1 MKPYKALL
9 LQSIYHLII
18 MTTTHEN
25 FMSGESYFP
34 NNPLLKLRLT
44 LTSCYIKEPSYY
56 QKTEKKSNEYDLSQ
70 SILENISKYIALPEH
85 LTKSRLEIF
94 HMTVNDALN
103 ADFKGT
109 IDLAKHARVNEFFRT
124 GPALV
129 IALAAQHEKRVEFN
143 NDNPMYFRN
152 LVEEMF
158 LIPGDMITLL
168 DAWKSLHDGSKTK
181 FPSFLKRT
189 MSQRLDKITPYQ
201 AEKYRKKVI
210 DSVRISHPRT
220 NVVLDELMESGKLQL
235 DSKDKKWEALKAQ
248 GNNWLQTIELM
259 EWNMPHKACVHNLR
273 GFANEVRNEEHIER
287 YCEMMK
293 RGVKHGK
300 LYPFHYITAYQALKS
315 ASTVSKKAKTTNPN
329 AKPYYIRPLRK
340 RDFAIIIKALEE
352 CIQLSI
358 ENFPKLEGDVVVLSD
373 NSGSAHG
380 AFTSEY
386 GSTTVAEI
394 GNLSAIITANA
405 CTGRGMIGLFGDRLL
420 EYEVDKSKTILQQYD
435 EINILAGVR
444 GIHVGGG
451 TENGLWLFY
460 KRSMENPDKYRFDHF
475 FCYSD
480 MQAGHGGLYGIDPEL
495 KDWEFKNERG
505 SSQKY
510 IDLLKLLENYRN
522 TINPR
527 MSCFTV
533 QTAGYNDSIMPEN
546 LYRGAILAGWTGREV
561 LYADKVLK
569 LWDEVDAMLV
579 K

>member
-1 MKPYKALL
+1 
-9 LQSIYHLII
+9 
-18 MTTTHEN
+18 MTTTMHEN
-25 FMSGESYFP
+25 FMFGESYFP

-56 QKTEKKSNEYDLSQ
+56 QKSEKRGKTNELTEEIIQ
-70 SILENISKYIALPEH
+70 HISKYITIPEH
-85 LTKSRLEIF
+85 LTKSRLKIF
-94 HMTVNDALN
+94 YESVNEALD

-109 IDLAKHARVNEFFRT
+109 IDLARHARVNEYFRT

-129 IALAAQHEKRVEFN
+129 IALAAQHAKRVDFN
-143 NDNPMYFRN
+143 NEYPMYFRN

-189 MSQRLDKITPYQ
+189 MCQRLDKITPYQ
-201 AEKYRKKVI
+201 AEKYRKNVI
-210 DSVRISHPRT
+210 DSARISHPRP
-220 NVVLDELMESGKLQL
+220 NVVLGELMEYGKVIV
-235 DSKDKKWEALKAQ
+235 DSKDKKWETLKAE

-293 RGVKHGK
+293 RGVKYGK
-300 LYPFHYITAYQALKS
+300 LYPFHYITAYKALKGS
-315 ASTVSKKAKTTNPN
+315 SKSMKAKTKNPYAN
-329 AKPYYIRPLRK
+329 PYYIKPLRK
-340 RDFAIIIKALEE
+340 RDLAIMIKALED

-358 ENFPKLEGDVVVLSD
+358 DNFPKLEGDVVVLSD

-386 GSTTVAEI
+386 GSTTVADI

-405 CTGRGMIGLFGDRLL
+405 CSGRGMIGLFGDRLL

-435 EINILAGVR
+435 EINQLAGMR
-444 GIHVGGG
+444 GAHVGGA

-460 KRSMENPDKYRFDHF
+460 KRSMENPEKYRFDHF

-480 MQAGHGGLYGIDPEL
+480 MQAGHGGLYGNDIEIGKL
-495 KDWEFKNERG
+495 GFGISRSRYSNIN
-505 SSQKY
+505 Y
-510 IDLLKLLENYRN
+510 IDLLRLLEDYRKR
-522 TINPR
+522 INPK

-569 LWDEVDAMLV
+569 LWDEVDALQISCMP
-579 K
+579 

>member
-1 MKPYKALL
+1 
-9 LQSIYHLII
+9 
-18 MTTTHEN
+18 MTTTMHEN
-25 FMSGESYFP
+25 FMFGESYFP

-56 QKTEKKSNEYDLSQ
+56 QNSEKRGKTNKLTEEIIKH
-70 SILENISKYIALPEH
+70 ISKYITIPEH

-94 HMTVNDALN
+94 YESVNEALD

-109 IDLAKHARVNEFFRT
+109 IDLARHARVNEYFRT

-129 IALAAQHEKRVEFN
+129 IALAAQHPKRVDFN
-143 NDNPMYFRN
+143 NEYPMYFRN

-189 MSQRLDKITPYQ
+189 MCQRLDKITPYQ
-201 AEKYRKKVI
+201 AEKYRKNVI
-210 DSVRISHPRT
+210 DSARISHPRP
-220 NVVLDELMESGKLQL
+220 NVVLGELMEYGKVIV
-235 DSKDKKWEALKAQ
+235 DSKDKKWETLKAE

-293 RGVKHGK
+293 RGVKYGK
-300 LYPFHYITAYQALKS
+300 LYPFHYITAYKALKGS
-315 ASTVSKKAKTTNPN
+315 SKSMKAKTKNPN
-329 AKPYYIRPLRK
+329 ANPYYIKPLRK
-340 RDFAIIIKALEE
+340 RDLAIMIKALEE

-358 ENFPKLEGDVVVLSD
+358 DNFPKLEGDVVVLSD

-386 GSTTVAEI
+386 GSTTVADI

-405 CTGRGMIGLFGDRLL
+405 CSGRGMIGLFGDRLL

-435 EINILAGVR
+435 EINQLAGMR
-444 GIHVGGG
+444 GAHVGGA

-460 KRSMENPDKYRFDHF
+460 KRSMENPEKYRFDHF

-480 MQAGHGGLYGIDPEL
+480 MQAGHGGLYGNDIEIGKL
-495 KDWEFKNERG
+495 GFGISRSRYSNIN
-505 SSQKY
+505 Y
-510 IDLLKLLENYRN
+510 IDLLRLLDDYRKR
-522 TINPR
+522 INPK

-569 LWDEVDAMLV
+569 LWDEVDALQISCMP
-579 K
+579 

>member
-1 MKPYKALL
+1 
-9 LQSIYHLII
+9 
-18 MTTTHEN
+18 MTTTMHEN
-25 FMSGESYFP
+25 FMFGESYFP
-34 NNPLLKLRLT
+34 NNPLLKLRLI

-56 QKTEKKSNEYDLSQ
+56 QKSGKKSND
-70 SILENISKYIALPEH
+70 ISKEILQHVAQYIAIPEH

-94 HMTVNDALN
+94 YESVNEALD

-109 IDLAKHARVNEFFRT
+109 IDLARHARVNEYFRT

-129 IALAAQHEKRVEFN
+129 IALAAQHTKRISFN
-143 NDNPMYFRN
+143 NENPLYFRN

-189 MSQRLDKITPYQ
+189 MCQRLDKITPYQ

-210 DSVRISHPRT
+210 DSARISHPRP
-220 NVVLDELMESGKLQL
+220 NAVLEELMDNGKLQI
-235 DSKDKKWEALKAQ
+235 DSKEKKWEALKAQ

-273 GFANEVRNEEHIER
+273 GFANEVRNEQHIER

-300 LYPFHYITAYQALKS
+300 LYPFHYITAYKALKGS
-315 ASTVSKKAKTTNPN
+315 SKSMKAKTNNPN

-340 RDFAIIIKALEE
+340 RDVAIMVNALEE

-358 ENFPKLEGDVVVLSD
+358 DNFPKLEGDVVVLSD

-380 AFTSEY
+380 TFTSEY
-386 GSTTVAEI
+386 GSTTIADI

-420 EYEVDKSKTILQQYD
+420 EYEVDKSKTILQQCD
-435 EINILAGVR
+435 EINQLS
-444 GIHVGGG
+444 GIKGDNVGRS

-460 KRSMENPDKYRFDHF
+460 KRSMENPDRYRFDHF

-480 MQAGHGGLYGIDPEL
+480 MQAGHGGLYGNDPEL
-495 KDWEFKNERG
+495 EKCGFRISKG
-505 SSQKY
+505 SCNRIEY
-510 IDLLKLLENYRN
+510 IDLLKLLKDYRKR
-522 TINPR
+522 INPR
-527 MSCFTV
+527 LSCFTI
-533 QTAGYNDSIMPEN
+533 QIAGYNDSIMPEN

-569 LWDEVDAMLV
+569 LWDEVDALQISCMP
-579 K
+579 

>member
-1 MKPYKALL
+1 
-9 LQSIYHLII
+9 
-18 MTTTHEN
+18 MTTTMHEN
-25 FMSGESYFP
+25 FMFGESYFP

-56 QKTEKKSNEYDLSQ
+56 QKSEKSGKTNELTEEIIQ
-70 SILENISKYIALPEH
+70 HISKYITIPEH
-85 LTKSRLEIF
+85 LTKSRLDIF
-94 HMTVNDALN
+94 YESVNEALD

-109 IDLAKHARVNEFFRT
+109 IDLARHARVNEYFRT

-129 IALAAQHEKRVEFN
+129 IALAAQHVKRVDFN
-143 NDNPMYFRN
+143 NEYPMYFRN

-189 MSQRLDKITPYQ
+189 MCQRLDKITPYQ
-201 AEKYRKKVI
+201 AEKYRKNVI
-210 DSVRISHPRT
+210 DSARISHPRP
-220 NVVLDELMESGKLQL
+220 NAVLGELMEYGKVMV
-235 DSKDKKWEALKAQ
+235 DSKDKKWETLKAE

-300 LYPFHYITAYQALKS
+300 LYPFHYITAYKALKDC
-315 ASTVSKKAKTTNPN
+315 SKSMKAKTKNPN
-329 AKPYYIRPLRK
+329 AKPYYIKPLRK
-340 RDFAIIIKALEE
+340 RDLAIMMKALED

-358 ENFPKLEGDVVVLSD
+358 DNFPKLEGDVVVLSD

-386 GSTTVAEI
+386 GSTTVADI

-405 CTGRGMIGLFGDRLL
+405 CSGRGMIGLFGDRLL

-435 EINILAGVR
+435 EVNQLAGTK
-444 GIHVGGG
+444 GSHVGGC

-460 KRSMENPDKYRFDHF
+460 KRSMENPEKYRFDHF

-480 MQAGHGGLYGIDPEL
+480 MQAGHGGLYGNEIEIIEL
-495 KDWEFKNERG
+495 GFGISR
-505 SSQKY
+505 SRYSTVPY
-510 IDLLKLLENYRN
+510 IDLLRLLEDYRKR
-522 TINPR
+522 INPK

-569 LWDEVDAMLV
+569 LWDEVDALQISCMP
-579 K
+579 